1 VDRRRTAAV
10 VLALTLVAACGS
22 DDESS
27 GPATTAA
34 SGGWLDGGGSMAWEE
49 AEASGGTPLPGA
61 TTAAAEGD
69 LRTGEDAAGSAVGAG
84 DDAAT
89 TVPEVG
95 LNAGWVDDNEA
106 WDDYLRYR
114 ETFASLGIAV
124 DDVPVEQRR
133 IVTVVDGE
141 GRPVL
146 DARVVITDASGA
158 VVHDARTHADGRT
171 LFFPQTVATD
181 GQQRTAPWEIRVERG
196 DAAQT
201 GSLDP
206 ELLEY
211 ELVLDGATRAPL
223 QLDVL
228 FLIDATGSMAD
239 EIERLKANMIS
250 VAEEI
255 AALPAAPDLRLA
267 MTVYRDAGDLFVTR
281 TFDFTP
287 DVAAFTGAL
296 ADVVADGGGDWP
308 EALDEALAE
317 SLTAP
322 AWRADGTV
330 RLVFLLA
337 DAPPHIA
344 DGAEATEGNTTYAT
358 SVLRAVRD
366 GVKILPIAS
375 SDTDPQAE
383 YVFRQLAQITD
394 APFVFLTYG
403 ADGASPGEL
412 TDLEV
417 EDYSV
422 LPLDELVVRLVADE
436 LAPQV

>member
-1 VDRRRTAAV
+1 MDRKRTVAALLTMA
-10 VLALTLVAACGS
+10 VLAGCGGS
-22 DDESS
+22 DD
-27 GPATTAA
+27 GTDDLAVTTTAA
-34 SGGWLDGGGSMAWEE
+34 SGGGWLGSDGGDVVWED
-49 AEASGGTPLPGA
+49 GGTDGGEAGPEA
-61 TTAAAEGD
+61 ASAAED
-69 LRTGEDAAGSAVGAG
+69 GELGVDEADA
-84 DDAAT
+84 D
-89 TVPEVG
+89 TVADVS

-114 ETFASLGIAV
+114 EAFGSLGLAA
-124 DDVPVEQRR
+124 DDVPIEQRR
-133 IVTVVDGE
+133 ILTVVDGE

-146 DARVVITDASGA
+146 DARVVITDATGA
-158 VVHDARTHADGRT
+158 VVHESRTHADGRT

-181 GQQRTAPWEIRVERG
+181 GQQRTAPWDVRVERG
-196 DAAQT
+196 EATAT
-201 GSLDP
+201 GALDP

-211 ELVLDGATRAPL
+211 RLVLDAAVRTPL

-228 FLIDATGSMAD
+228 FLVDATGSMAD

-255 AALPAAPDLRLA
+255 AALPADPDLRLA

-287 DVAAFTGAL
+287 DVAAFTDAL
-296 ADVVADGGGDWP
+296 GDVVADGGGDWP

-322 AWRADGTV
+322 AWRGDGTV

-337 DAPPHIA
+337 DAPPHID
-344 DGAEATEGNTTYAT
+344 DGAEATEGNTSYAT
-358 SVLRAVRD
+358 SVLWAVRD

-383 YVFRQLAQITD
+383 FVFRQLAQITD